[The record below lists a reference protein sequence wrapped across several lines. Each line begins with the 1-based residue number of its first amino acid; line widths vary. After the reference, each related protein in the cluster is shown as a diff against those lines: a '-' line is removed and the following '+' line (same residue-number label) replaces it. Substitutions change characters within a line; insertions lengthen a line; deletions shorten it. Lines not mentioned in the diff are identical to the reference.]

1 MFKKIS
7 FMMFLIGVLST
18 LVGMP
23 YLLGFS
29 TNGLLKYPLYLG
41 LIVFVIFAPKPN
53 LTKLFQ
59 KK

>member
-7 FMMFLIGVLST
+7 FMLSIIGVLST

-23 YLLGFS
+23 YLLGVS
-29 TNGLLKYPLYLG
+29 TNELLKYPLYLG

-53 LTKLFQ
+53 LAKLS
-59 KK
+59 KKK